1 MHAWPEGTS
10 VPITITH
17 LSVDRCSVDGGEEV
31 LLTGTQIQAG
41 ATVTF
46 GGTSATVVQ
55 VTPPTQIRVRTPKRE
70 RAGQVTVTATNPDGT
85 SASWGTLFEYYA
97 VVSKC
102 SPDAGTIAGATQVT
116 VTGRGFIAGMVV
128 DFNGAAAAAVNI
140 ISNTELTCQT
150 PANPVGAVHVDVWTS
165 AARTAGGR
173 CGNGFHYSGPATT
186 GVSPREVPLAGGTDI
201 TLQGQYF
208 GAGATVTIG
217 GAPATHVVVQSET
230 QITARTPARAA
241 GAADVVVTIGAAP
254 VGTLAGGLTYVG
266 AALTAITPVL
276 GPAAGGTVVTVQGQR
291 FANGAVVT
299 IGGVNALPT
308 VWGDANTLTATAPAL
323 PAGEH
328 DVVVQNPGEA
338 AVTLRRRFKSIGAP
352 VAAGVQPPRGGTAG
366 GTAVTLTGDHFA
378 AEVNVRIGGVA
389 ATNVVRVSASTLT
402 ATAPAHA
409 AGMVDV
415 EVQNAGGAWVT
426 LANAFTYSDVSA
438 VEPSRGPV
446 AGGTALVIRGSGF
459 DPAATV
465 TLGGVPATGV
475 VWRSANELAATTPAH
490 VEGTVDLEVHNPGGA
505 LTLANGFAY
514 SPITA
519 IEPAVGPL
527 AGGTV
532 VVLRGGPFADGTTVE
547 FGGLAAAALVRRSAQ
562 ELAATTPVGAGVGPV
577 DIAVRHNGAVNQ
589 VAGGFVYQGLAVV
602 RAVEPRQ
609 GPLDGGTPITLTGD
623 HFQEGATVT
632 VEGQPATHVRVVS
645 PNTITARTPLGP
657 PPPMGGVRVAS
668 NVGVTNPGAAAVI
681 GAGLYTYRDAARLI
695 SVAPARG
702 PVGGRWVTLTGQNFT
717 EGARVF
723 LGGTDLTGVRFVDAQ
738 HLEVRL
744 PGHAAGAVDL
754 SVQNPDEPHRA
765 NLNNAFTY
773 VTTPAETGDNEVVF
787 ILDGEAYFHE
797 LRLLLE
803 QVRQAPPDPN
813 TYVRLAFWMIEP
825 SVTVGD
831 ATCFEQPPH
840 RLLTYIEKIV
850 RAGHDVDVIA
860 WHAPK
865 HERQFNGMADDV
877 AKANESF
884 AEAIRR
890 IDTDAIATGP
900 EVGRARMYLEHYEGD
915 LVGAANHQKIAIVSI
930 AGQRTALV
938 GGLNLSNHYFAP
950 HDHHGDQTWH
960 DTAVRLRGPVTDDV
974 EAEWMRRWRR
984 TNDVAT
990 QWVWN
995 AFGSG
1000 GDVVARNYA
1009 YWSSTTVK
1017 QQAVSIHENT
1027 TRQTRHPDNRSV
1039 SIALTRSVGSTRYR
1053 HIRDAVIERINAA
1066 DDYLYFENYHFADPD
1081 LVQAVYRRHE
1091 ARRLAG
1097 HELRVA
1103 IVVPM
1108 QGGSMAYM
1116 TRRAWLHMVLRF
1128 RRPDGTPYCRIVSY
1142 LDDTGTARQI
1152 DRTTCATWNV
1162 VDSFNTNSPTPGLR
1176 NRWLERDCIEFKP
1189 TLADPTTTVPLHK
1202 ITAVDGDLHFYSC
1215 FNPAGAGNVYVHSK
1229 VAVFDDRWLVCGT
1242 ANWSFRSMQYDGEIA
1257 AFVDSPHV
1265 AQGALTDLLNH
1276 YNPGYA
1282 VHPTTIEVAANYNLN
1297 HLATYGAHYGG
1308 AAYALLP
1315 LFHHLDPGLDMGRAM
1330 PEVASDGPN
1339 FTWT

>member
-1 MHAWPEGTS
+1 M
-10 VPITITH
+10 PITITH
-17 LSVDRCSVDGGEEV
+17 LDINGCSVDGGVE
-31 LLTGTQIQAG
+31 LTLTGTQIQAG
-41 ATVTF
+41 ARVSF
-46 GGTSATVVQ
+46 GGTSATVIQ

-85 SASWGTLFEYYA
+85 SAPWANPFEYYA

-102 SPDAGTIAGATQVT
+102 SPDAGSIAGATQVT
-116 VTGRGFIAGMVV
+116 VTGRGFVAGMVV
-128 DFNGAAAAAVNI
+128 NFNGAAAAAVNI
-140 ISNTELTCQT
+140 VSATELTCQT
-150 PANPVGAVHVDVWTS
+150 PPNAVGAVHVDVWTT

-173 CGNGFHYSGPATT
+173 CDNGFHFSGPATT

-201 TLQGQYF
+201 TIQGQYF

-217 GAPATHVVVQSET
+217 GTPAPHVVVQSDT
-230 QITARTPARAA
+230 RITARTPAHAA
-241 GAADVVVTIGAAP
+241 GAADVVVTVGAAP

-266 AALTAITPVL
+266 AEVTTITPVL

-299 IGGVNALPT
+299 IGGINAVPT
-308 VWGDANTLTATAPAL
+308 TWGNANTLTATAPAL

-338 AVTLRRRFKSIGAP
+338 AVTLPRRFKSIGAP
-352 VAAGVQPPRGGTAG
+352 VAAGVQPPRGVTAG
-366 GTAVTLTGDHFA
+366 GTAVTLTGNHFA
-378 AEVNVRIGGVA
+378 AEVNVRIGGGA

-409 AGMVDV
+409 AGTVDV
-415 EVQNAGGAWVT
+415 EVQNAGGTWVT

-446 AGGTALVIRGSGF
+446 AGGTAIVIRGSGF

-490 VEGTVDLEVHNPGGA
+490 VEGTVDLQVHNLAGA
-505 LTLANGFAY
+505 LSLANGFSY
-514 SPITA
+514 SPVTA
-519 IEPAVGPL
+519 IEPAAGPL

-562 ELAATTPVGAGVGPV
+562 ELAATTPVGAGIGPV
-577 DIAVRHNGAVNQ
+577 DIAVRHNAAVNR
-589 VAGGFVYQGLAVV
+589 VAGGFVYQGLAVIH
-602 RAVEPRQ
+602 AVEPSQ
-609 GPLDGGTPITLTGD
+609 GPLDGGTTITLTGD
-623 HFQEGATVT
+623 HFQAGAAVT
-632 VEGQPATHVRVVS
+632 VNGQPATHVQVVS
-645 PNTITARTPLGP
+645 PTTITARTPFGP
-657 PPPMGGVRVAS
+657 PPGMGGLRVAS

-681 GAGLYTYRDAARLI
+681 GAGLYTYRDAARLV

-717 EGARVF
+717 AGARVF
-723 LGGTDLTGVRFVDAQ
+723 LDNTELTGVTFVDDQ

-744 PGHAAGAVDL
+744 PGHEPGAVNL
-754 SVQNPDEPHRA
+754 SVRNPDEPRPA
-765 NLNNAFTY
+765 RLNNAFTY
-773 VTTPAETGDNEVVF
+773 MTTPVESGDNEVVF
-787 ILDGEAYFHE
+787 ILDGEAYFRE
-797 LRLLLE
+797 LRLMLE
-803 QVRQAPPDPN
+803 QVRQAPRNPN

-831 ATCFEQPPH
+831 ATCFEQPAH

-860 WHAPK
+860 WHAPR
-865 HERQFNGMADDV
+865 HERQFNGMADEV

-890 IDTDAIATGP
+890 IDTDALATGP
-900 EVGRARMYLEHYEGD
+900 GVGRARMFLEHYEGD

-950 HDHHGDQTWH
+950 HDHGGAQTWH

-1027 TRQTRHPDNRSV
+1027 TRQARHPDNRSV

-1053 HIRDAVIERINAA
+1053 HIRDKVIERINAA
-1066 DDYLYFENYHFADPD
+1066 NDYLYFENYHFADPD
-1081 LVQAVYRRHE
+1081 LLQAVYRRHE
-1091 ARRLAG
+1091 ARRLAN
-1097 HELRVA
+1097 HELKVV

-1128 RRPDGTPYCRIVSY
+1128 LKPIGTPYCRIVRY
-1142 LDDTGTARQI
+1142 LDDAGTPQQV

-1162 VDSFNTNSPTPGLR
+1162 VDSFDTNSPTPGLR
-1176 NRWLERDCIEFKP
+1176 NRWLEQDCIQFKQ
-1189 TLADPTTTVPLHK
+1189 TLASPTTTVPLHK
-1202 ITAVDGDLHFYSC
+1202 ITTVEGDLHFYSC
-1215 FNPAGAGNVYVHSK
+1215 FGAGGAANVYVHSK

-1265 AQGALTDLLNH
+1265 AQGALTNLLNH
-1276 YNPGYA
+1276 YNPGHH
-1282 VHPTTIEVAANYNLN
+1282 VNPSNIEAAADYNLT
-1297 HLATYGAHYGG
+1297 HFKTHGAHYGG

-1315 LFHHLDPGLDMGRAM
+1315 LFHHLTPGLDMGRAM
-1330 PEVASDGPN
+1330 PEVANDGPN

>member
-1 MHAWPEGTS
+1 M
-10 VPITITH
+10 PITITH
-17 LSVDRCSVDGGEEV
+17 LDINGCSVDGGVE
-31 LLTGTQIQAG
+31 LTLTGTQIQAG
-41 ATVTF
+41 ARVSF
-46 GGTSATVVQ
+46 GGTSATVIQ

-85 SASWGTLFEYYA
+85 SAPWANPFEYYA

-102 SPDAGTIAGATQVT
+102 NPDAGSIAGATQVT
-116 VTGRGFIAGMVV
+116 VTGRGFVAGMVV
-128 DFNGAAAAAVNI
+128 NFNGAAAAAVNI
-140 ISNTELTCQT
+140 VSATELTCQT
-150 PANPVGAVHVDVWTS
+150 PPNAVGAVHVDVWTT

-173 CGNGFHYSGPATT
+173 CDNGFHFSGPATT

-201 TLQGQYF
+201 TIQGQYF

-217 GAPATHVVVQSET
+217 GTPATHVVVQSDT
-230 QITARTPARAA
+230 RITARTPAHAA
-241 GAADVVVTIGAAP
+241 GAADVVVTVGAAP

-266 AALTAITPVL
+266 AEVTTITPVL

-299 IGGVNALPT
+299 IGGINAVPT
-308 VWGDANTLTATAPAL
+308 TWGNANTLTATAPAL

-338 AVTLRRRFKSIGAP
+338 AVTLPRRFKSIGAP
-352 VAAGVQPPRGGTAG
+352 VAAGVQPPRGVTAG
-366 GTAVTLTGDHFA
+366 GTAVTLTGNHFA

-409 AGMVDV
+409 AGTVDV
-415 EVQNAGGAWVT
+415 EVQNAGGTWVT

-446 AGGTALVIRGSGF
+446 AGGTAIVIRGSGF

-490 VEGTVDLEVHNPGGA
+490 VEGTVDLQVHNLAGA
-505 LTLANGFAY
+505 LSLANGFSY
-514 SPITA
+514 SPVTA
-519 IEPAVGPL
+519 IEPAAGPL

-562 ELAATTPVGAGVGPV
+562 ELAATTPVGAGIGPV
-577 DIAVRHNGAVNQ
+577 DIAVRHNAAVNR
-589 VAGGFVYQGLAVV
+589 VAGGFVYQGLAVIH
-602 RAVEPRQ
+602 AVEPSQ
-609 GPLDGGTPITLTGD
+609 GPLDGGTTITLTGD
-623 HFQEGATVT
+623 HFQAGAAVT
-632 VEGQPATHVRVVS
+632 VNGQPATHVQVVS
-645 PNTITARTPLGP
+645 PTTITARTPFGP
-657 PPPMGGVRVAS
+657 PPGMGGLRVAS

-681 GAGLYTYRDAARLI
+681 GAGLYTYRDAARLV

-717 EGARVF
+717 AGARVF
-723 LGGTDLTGVRFVDAQ
+723 LDNTELTGVTFVDDQ

-744 PGHAAGAVDL
+744 PGHEPGAVNL
-754 SVQNPDEPHRA
+754 SVRNPDEPRPA
-765 NLNNAFTY
+765 RLNNAFTY
-773 VTTPAETGDNEVVF
+773 MTTPVESGDNEVVF
-787 ILDGEAYFHE
+787 ILDGEAYFRE
-797 LRLLLE
+797 LRLMLE
-803 QVRQAPPDPN
+803 QVRQAPRNPN

-831 ATCFEQPPH
+831 ATCFEQPAH

-860 WHAPK
+860 WHAPR
-865 HERQFNGMADDV
+865 HERQFNGMADEV

-890 IDTDAIATGP
+890 IDTDALATGP
-900 EVGRARMYLEHYEGD
+900 GVGRARMFLEHYEGD

-950 HDHHGDQTWH
+950 HDHGGAQTWH

-1027 TRQTRHPDNRSV
+1027 TRQARHPDNRSV

-1053 HIRDAVIERINAA
+1053 HIRDKVIERINAA
-1066 DDYLYFENYHFADPD
+1066 NDYLYFENYHFADPD
-1081 LVQAVYRRHE
+1081 LLQAVYRRHE
-1091 ARRLAG
+1091 ARRLAN
-1097 HELRVA
+1097 HELKVV

-1128 RRPDGTPYCRIVSY
+1128 LKPIGTPYCRIVRY
-1142 LDDTGTARQI
+1142 LDDAGTPQQV

-1162 VDSFNTNSPTPGLR
+1162 VDSFDTNSPTPGLR
-1176 NRWLERDCIEFKP
+1176 NRWLEQDCIQFKQ
-1189 TLADPTTTVPLHK
+1189 TLASPTTTVPLHK
-1202 ITAVDGDLHFYSC
+1202 ITTVEGDLHFYSC
-1215 FNPAGAGNVYVHSK
+1215 FGAGGAANVYVHSK
-1229 VAVFDDRWLVCGT
+1229 VAIFDDRWLVCGT

-1265 AQGALTDLLNH
+1265 AQGALTNLLNH
-1276 YNPGYA
+1276 YNPGHH
-1282 VHPTTIEVAANYNLN
+1282 VNPSNIEAAADYNLT
-1297 HLATYGAHYGG
+1297 HFKTHGSHYGG

-1315 LFHHLDPGLDMGRAM
+1315 LFHHLTPGLDMGRAM
-1330 PEVASDGPN
+1330 PEVANDGPN

>member
-1 MHAWPEGTS
+1 M
-10 VPITITH
+10 PITITH
-17 LSVDRCSVDGGEEV
+17 LDINSSSVDGGVEIT
-31 LLTGTQIQAG
+31 LTGTQIQAG
-41 ATVTF
+41 ARVSF
-46 GGTSATVVQ
+46 GDTNATDIQ

-85 SASWGTLFEYYA
+85 SAPWATPFEYYA

-102 SPDAGTIAGATQVT
+102 SPDAGSIAGATQVT
-116 VTGRGFIAGMVV
+116 VTGRGFVAGMVV
-128 DFNGAAAAAVNI
+128 DFHGAAAAAVNI
-140 ISNTELTCQT
+140 VSATELTCQT
-150 PANPVGAVHVDVWTS
+150 PPCAAGAVHVDVWTT

-173 CGNGFHYSGPATT
+173 CGNGFHFSGPATT

-201 TLQGQYF
+201 TIQGQYF

-217 GAPATHVVVQSET
+217 GTPATHVVVQSDT
-230 QITARTPARAA
+230 RITARTPAHAA
-241 GAADVVVTIGAAP
+241 GAADVDVTVGAAP

-266 AALTAITPVL
+266 AEVTAITPAL
-276 GPAAGGTVVTVQGQR
+276 GPAAGGTAVTIQGQR

-299 IGGVNALPT
+299 IAGINAVPT
-308 VWGDANTLTATAPAL
+308 TWGNANTLTATAPAL

-338 AVTLRRRFKSIGAP
+338 AVTLPRRFKSIGAP
-352 VAAGVQPPRGGTAG
+352 VAAGVQPPRGVTAG
-366 GTAVTLTGDHFA
+366 GTAVTLTGNHFA

-389 ATNVVRVSASTLT
+389 ATNVVRVSANTLT

-409 AGMVDV
+409 AGTVDV

-438 VEPSRGPV
+438 VEPNRGAV
-446 AGGTALVIRGSGF
+446 AGGTAIVIRGSGF

-475 VWRSANELAATTPAH
+475 VWRSADELAATTPAH
-490 VEGTVDLEVHNPGGA
+490 VEGTVDLAVHNAVGA
-505 LTLANGFAY
+505 LTLANGFSY
-514 SPITA
+514 SPVTA
-519 IEPAVGPL
+519 IEPAAGPL

-562 ELAATTPVGAGVGPV
+562 ELAATTPVGAGIGPV
-577 DIAVRHNGAVNQ
+577 DIAVRHNAVVNR
-589 VAGGFVYQGLAVV
+589 VAGGFVYQGLAVIH
-602 RAVEPRQ
+602 AVEPSE
-609 GPLDGGTPITLTGD
+609 GPLDGGTTITLTGD
-623 HFQEGATVT
+623 HFQAGAAVT
-632 VEGQPATHVRVVS
+632 VDGQPATHVQVVS
-645 PNTITARTPLGP
+645 PTTITARTPFGP
-657 PPPMGGVRVAS
+657 PPRMGGLRVAS
-668 NVGVTNPGAAAVI
+668 NVGVTNPGAVAVI
-681 GAGLYTYRDAARLI
+681 GAGLYTYRDAARLV
-695 SVAPARG
+695 SVTPARG

-717 EGARVF
+717 AGARVF
-723 LGGTDLTGVRFVDAQ
+723 LDNTELTGVTFVDAQ

-744 PGHAAGAVDL
+744 PGHEPGAVNL
-754 SVQNPDEPHRA
+754 SVRNPDEPRPA
-765 NLNNAFTY
+765 RLNNAFTY
-773 VTTPAETGDNEVVF
+773 MTTPVESGDNEVVF

-803 QVRQAPPDPN
+803 QVRQAPRNPN

-831 ATCFEQPPH
+831 ATCFEQPAH

-850 RAGHDVDVIA
+850 RAGHDVDIIA
-860 WHAPK
+860 WHAPR

-890 IDTDAIATGP
+890 IDTDALATGLG
-900 EVGRARMYLEHYEGD
+900 VGRARMFLERYEGD

-950 HDHHGDQTWH
+950 HDHGGAQTWH

-1000 GDVVARNYA
+1000 GDIVARNYA

-1027 TRQTRHPDNRSV
+1027 TRQDRHADNRSV

-1053 HIRDAVIERINAA
+1053 HIRDKILERINAA
-1066 DDYLYFENYHFADPD
+1066 NDYLYFENYHFADPD
-1081 LVQAVYRRHE
+1081 LLQAVYRRHE

-1097 HELRVA
+1097 HELKVV

-1128 RRPDGTPYCRIVSY
+1128 LKPNGTPYCRVVSY
-1142 LDDTGTARQI
+1142 VDDAGTPQQV

-1162 VDSFNTNSPTPGLR
+1162 VDSFDTNSPTPGLR
-1176 NRWLERDCIEFKP
+1176 NRWLEQDCIEFKQ
-1189 TLADPTTTVPLHK
+1189 TLASPTTTVPLHK
-1202 ITAVDGDLHFYSC
+1202 ITTVEGDLHFYSC
-1215 FNPAGAGNVYVHSK
+1215 FAAVGATNVYVHSK

-1265 AQGALTDLLNH
+1265 AQGALTNLLNH
-1276 YNPGYA
+1276 YNPGYVVA
-1282 VHPTTIEVAANYNLN
+1282 PDNIEAAADYNLT
-1297 HLATYGAHYGG
+1297 HLMMNNAHYNG

-1315 LFHHLDPGLDMGRAM
+1315 LFHHLTLGLDMGRAM